1 MNVKITP
8 QARKKLIGTDADEL
22 VVFQVRII
30 TPFTAAEIQLLNDW
44 GGLLLFDSG
53 ILAMMRLPARNL
65 NKLTELSNVIEIS

>member
-8 QARKKLIGTDADEL
+8 RAQDKLIGTEADEL
-22 VVFQVRII
+22 IVFQVRIT

-53 ILAMMRLPARNL
+53 ILAVVKLPARNL
-65 NKLTELSNVIEIS
+65 NELAKLPNVIEIS